1 MLFRSLESAIRDDLN
16 KSAVRVSAVL
26 NPVKLVIVNYP
37 ENQTETLVA
46 ENNPEDPQAGTRQ
59 IEFSREIYIERD
71 DFMENPPK
79 DYFRLSPGKEV
90 RLKNAYIIKCDEV
103 KKDSQGNITEIL
115 CTYDPETKSGMPQAN
130 RKVKGTLHWVSAHD
144 CIDAEVRLYDRL
156 FMVENPQ

>member
-1 MLFRSLESAIRDDLN
+1 
-16 KSAVRVSAVL
+16 
-26 NPVKLVIVNYP
+26 
-37 ENQTETLVA
+37 
-46 ENNPEDPQAGTRQ
+46 
-59 IEFSREIYIERD
+59 
-71 DFMENPPK
+71 MENPPK

-144 CIDAEVRLYDRL
+144 CIDTEVRLYDRL
-156 FMVENPQ
+156 FMVENPSDDERDFRTLINPDSKRVLMGCKLEQIGRAHV

>member
-1 MLFRSLESAIRDDLN
+1 
-16 KSAVRVSAVL
+16 
-26 NPVKLVIVNYP
+26 
-37 ENQTETLVA
+37 
-46 ENNPEDPQAGTRQ
+46 
-59 IEFSREIYIERD
+59 
-71 DFMENPPK
+71 MENPPK

-156 FMVENPQ
+156 FMVENTSDDERDFRTLINPDSKRVLTGCKLEPCLQNAKVGKIGRAHV